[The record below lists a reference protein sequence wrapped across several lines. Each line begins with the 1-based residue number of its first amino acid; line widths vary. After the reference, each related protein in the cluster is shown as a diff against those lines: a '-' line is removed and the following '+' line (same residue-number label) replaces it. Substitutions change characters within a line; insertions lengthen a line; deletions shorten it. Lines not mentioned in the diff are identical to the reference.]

1 MEECEMQSTEN
12 IIHVMQ
18 TLGEKQAPLTRVYRQ
33 LYNEQLYVSAYSRLY
48 RNDGALTP
56 GVTSET
62 VDGMSLNKV
71 RGIIEQLRT
80 ETYRWSPV
88 QRRYIRRKDGR
99 KRPLGLPTW
108 RDKLVEEVI
117 RIILS
122 AYYEPIFSDHSHGYR
137 PERGC
142 HTALQQIVS
151 HWTGT
156 VWFIEG
162 DIRGCFDN
170 IDHDKLMMI
179 LSRRIKDNRLL
190 RLIRHRLESGI
201 MEDWQYQS
209 TYSGTPQGSVLSPL
223 LANIYLHE
231 LDEFIE
237 SELLPEWNK
246 GNKRRLNAEYRAVV
260 FQRRQARKKDDHDR
274 YKSMTKA
281 MRQLPSQDMFDP
293 EFRRL
298 KYVRYAD
305 DFLLGFIGTKAE
317 AQVILQRIE
326 VFLSEELNFSVSPD
340 KSRVTHAKTEMAHFL
355 GYGIGTYSNVADKI
369 TGIRRSANGRIAL
382 RLPEGFVEAKSREWE
397 KGGKPRIDGKAIN
410 YSVEEAL
417 TYYQS
422 RYRGIVNYYQYA
434 VDLHEL
440 ARLKYAMERS
450 LVHTLSAKLKISVS
464 KVYNRYRDNITVDGQ
479 SYKVL
484 RSIIKDD
491 KNGKTYVFTW
501 GGIPLKRRYIVN
513 TPLNDR
519 IHRGYQGSSEL
530 VARLRARQCDLCGIE
545 TQELEGHHVHRI
557 KDLDKK
563 YRGKHIPY
571 WVFVMTARRRKTLFV
586 CRQCHHQIHSQR

>member
-1 MEECEMQSTEN
+1 MQSTEN

-18 TLGEKQAPLTRVYRQ
+18 TLGEKREPLTRVYRQ
-33 LYNEQLYVSAYSRLY
+33 LYNEHLYVSAYSRLY

-56 GVTSET
+56 GATSET

-71 RGIIEQLRT
+71 QGIIEQLRT

-88 QRRYIRRKDGR
+88 RRHYIQRKDGR

-122 AYYEPIFSDHSHGYR
+122 AYYEPIFSDNSHGYR
-137 PERGC
+137 PDRGC
-142 HTALQQIVS
+142 HTALKQIVS

-170 IDHDKLMMI
+170 IDHDKLMAI

-201 MEDWQYQS
+201 MEDWQYHS

-237 SELLPEWNK
+237 NDLLSAWNY
-246 GNKRRLNAEYRAVV
+246 GEKRRLNPEYRAVV
-260 FQRRQARKKDDHDR
+260 FQRRQAKLKGNRDHF
-274 YKSMTKA
+274 KAMTKA
-281 MRQLPSQDMFDP
+281 MRQLPSQNMFDP
-293 EFRRL
+293 DFRRL

-317 AQVILQRIE
+317 AQTILQQIE
-326 VFLSEELNFSVSPD
+326 AFLGETLNLKVSPD
-340 KSRVTHAKTEMAHFL
+340 KSRITHAKSENALFL
-355 GYGIGTYSNVADKI
+355 GYGIGTYSNIADKI
-369 TGIRRSANGRIAL
+369 TDQRRSANGRIAL
-382 RLPEGFVEAKSREWE
+382 RLPEGLVEARSQEWE
-397 KGGKPRIDGKAIN
+397 KAGKPCIDGKALH
-410 YSVEEAL
+410 YSIEEAL
-417 TYYQS
+417 AYYQS
-422 RYRGIVNYYQYA
+422 RYRGLVNYYQYA

-440 ARLKYAMERS
+440 GRLKYAMERS
-450 LVHTLSAKLKISVS
+450 LVHTLSAKLKISVGS
-464 KVYNRYRDNITVDGQ
+464 IYSRYRDNLEVDGRK
-479 SYKVL
+479 YKVL
-484 RSIIKDD
+484 QSTIRDD
-491 KNGKTYVFTW
+491 AKGKNYVFTW
-501 GGIPLKRRYIVN
+501 GGIPLRRRYIVD

-519 IHRGYQGSSEL
+519 VNRGYQGSSEL
-530 VARLRARQCDLCGIE
+530 VARLLAHKCDLCGIE

-557 KDLDKK
+557 KDLAET
-563 YRGKHIPY
+563 YRGKQIPY
-571 WVFVMTARRRKTLFV
+571 WVFVMTTRRRKTMFV
-586 CRQCHHQIHSQR
+586 CRQCHHLIHTE